1 MAGNNNKINI
11 ELRNPSL
18 VNNYDRPDQSILHD
32 IDPDYNYFN
41 AINTVNSEY
50 YNESSFNRH
59 YGNSSNFSIF
69 HLNIRSV
76 ISHFRELLG
85 YLDTLDIMFKVI
97 GLSETA
103 INETSISYDIP
114 SYNCEIDIRSARKGG
129 GVSLYILDT
138 LQYKLRNDLQL
149 GGEVN
154 SVFIEIFKTSS
165 NTKRNIVCGCVYRPP
180 SMSLVKFNELLS
192 HMFGKLHSENKYIY
206 IMGDFNVN
214 TLPHIR
220 GSLSVQEFKNIFA
233 ANYCFP
239 LINKPTRLTSTSS
252 SLIDNIYSTMPAL
265 ANGCDS
271 GILEISISDH
281 YGIFTVDK
289 NTTILEEK
297 TETKKRSF
305 CNKNIVK
312 FCQALRRESWDSVYS
327 CDDAQVAYSRFKRA
341 IDMHFTSNFKFHTFA
356 MTYKNRY
363 PWLSAALR
371 TQIKLKNAKHKE
383 ALKSNDQTV
392 KDEYKNIKRE
402 LHSSLR
408 NSEIS
413 YYSNQLD
420 LHRLDVGKRW
430 KVLREIL
437 NMNNPSSKKKLIFDI
452 NNKTTTDPNEIATG
466 FNNFFVTIGPQLA
479 KNIKSNINPLS
490 YVKSVN
496 NSMVLTDVTST
507 EVRNVIASLKN
518 SSSGYD
524 EFPPFVG
531 KACVEAYIKPLTH
544 LINVSLKS
552 GVFPSELK
560 LAKVVPIF
568 KAGDTSAINNY
579 RPISVLSFFSKV
591 YEKIV
596 YNHVLDFVD
605 DNNVLYDYQ
614 YGFRHSHSTQQAII
628 TLIDRISKSL
638 DKGDIAIIILLDL
651 KKAFDTVD
659 HRILLRKLYAYGI
672 RGTLLKWFESYLTGR
687 TQYVAFNGTNSDTHY
702 VKCGVP
708 QGSILGPL
716 LFILYMNDICSVSK
730 LLFTLLYA
738 DDTCVLLSGKDL
750 DDLIAVL
757 NVELISLSVWLKSN
771 KLSLNTQKTFF
782 MVFHRARLKT
792 ANCNDLVIDN
802 ASITRVNSAKY
813 LGIIIDVKFNW
824 IEHITYIKN
833 KISKA
838 IGIMYKARQYLNK
851 SSLVNLYYSYVYPY
865 LTYCIEVWGC
875 AYPTHLQ
882 CLFLLQKKIIRIIT
896 FSHYLAHTEPL
907 FMSLEILPLEKIF
920 YHRCGLMMYK
930 YHNNLLPCSI
940 SQLYA
945 KNDSIHNHNTRCS
958 NLLRVPHGSKS
969 FTNVSARIWNVLN
982 NIIDFDV
989 PISTFKSI
997 LKQYLLSN
1005 SLILTYSK

>member
-1 MAGNNNKINI
+1 M
-11 ELRNPSL
+11 
-18 VNNYDRPDQSILHD
+18 
-32 IDPDYNYFN
+32 
-41 AINTVNSEY
+41 
-50 YNESSFNRH
+50 
-59 YGNSSNFSIF
+59 
-69 HLNIRSV
+69 
-76 ISHFRELLG
+76 
-85 YLDTLDIMFKVI
+85 
-97 GLSETA
+97 
-103 INETSISYDIP
+103 
-114 SYNCEIDIRSARKGG
+114 
-129 GVSLYILDT
+129 
-138 LQYKLRNDLQL
+138 QYKLRNDLQL

-154 SVFIEIFKTSS
+154 SVFIEIFKASS

-192 HMFGKLHSENKYIY
+192 HLFGKLQPENKYIY

-220 GSLSVQEFKNIFA
+220 GSLSVQESKNIFA

-297 TETKKRSF
+297 TPTKKRSF
-305 CNKNIVK
+305 CNKNIVN

-371 TQIKLKNAKHKE
+371 TQIKLQNAKHKE
-383 ALKSNDQTV
+383 ALKSNNQSV
-392 KDEYKNIKRE
+392 KDDYKNIKRE

-430 KVLREIL
+430 RVLREIL
-437 NMNNPSSKKKLIFDI
+437 SMNNPSSKMKLIFDI
-452 NNKTTTDPNEIATG
+452 NNKTTTDPNVIANG

-479 KNIKSNINPLS
+479 KNIKSDINPLS

-496 NSMVLTDVTST
+496 KSMVLTDVTST
-507 EVRNVIASLKN
+507 EVRNVIA
-518 SSSGYD
+518 
-524 EFPPFVG
+524 
-531 KACVEAYIKPLTH
+531 LTH
-544 LINVSLKS
+544 LINLSLRS
-552 GVFPSELK
+552 GVFASELK

-591 YEKIV
+591 FEKIV
-596 YNHVLDFVD
+596 YNHVLDFID

-628 TLIDRISKSL
+628 TLVDRITKSL
-638 DKGDIAIIILLDL
+638 DKGHIAITILLDL

-672 RGTLLKWFESYLTGR
+672 RGALLKWFESYLTSR
-687 TQYVAFNGTNSDTHY
+687 TQYVAFNGTNSDIHY
-702 VKCGVP
+702 VKSGVP
-708 QGSILGPL
+708 QGSIFGPL

-730 LLFTLLYA
+730 LLFTFLYA
-738 DDTCVLLSGKDL
+738 DDTCVMLSGKDL
-750 DDLIAVL
+750 NDLIAVL
-757 NVELISLSVWLKSN
+757 NVELISLCDWLKSN

-782 MVFHRARLKT
+782 MVFHRARLKS

-802 ASITRVNSAKY
+802 ASITRVYSAKY

-920 YHRCGLMMYK
+920 YPRCGLMMYK

-945 KNDSIHNHNTRCS
+945 KNDSIHDHNTRCS
-958 NLLRVPHGSKS
+958 NLLRVPIGSKS
-969 FTNVSARIWNVLN
+969 FTSVSARIWNVLN
-982 NIIDFDV
+982 NIIIFDV
-989 PISTFKSI
+989 PISKFKSL
-997 LKQYLLSN
+997 LKQYLLYN
-1005 SLILTYSK
+1005 SLTLMYSK

>member
-1 MAGNNNKINI
+1 M
-11 ELRNPSL
+11 
-18 VNNYDRPDQSILHD
+18 
-32 IDPDYNYFN
+32 
-41 AINTVNSEY
+41 
-50 YNESSFNRH
+50 
-59 YGNSSNFSIF
+59 
-69 HLNIRSV
+69 
-76 ISHFRELLG
+76 
-85 YLDTLDIMFKVI
+85 
-97 GLSETA
+97 
-103 INETSISYDIP
+103 
-114 SYNCEIDIRSARKGG
+114 
-129 GVSLYILDT
+129 
-138 LQYKLRNDLQL
+138 
-149 GGEVN
+149 
-154 SVFIEIFKTSS
+154 
-165 NTKRNIVCGCVYRPP
+165 
-180 SMSLVKFNELLS
+180 
-192 HMFGKLHSENKYIY
+192 
-206 IMGDFNVN
+206 
-214 TLPHIR
+214 
-220 GSLSVQEFKNIFA
+220 
-233 ANYCFP
+233 
-239 LINKPTRLTSTSS
+239 
-252 SLIDNIYSTMPAL
+252 
-265 ANGCDS
+265 
-271 GILEISISDH
+271 
-281 YGIFTVDK
+281 
-289 NTTILEEK
+289 
-297 TETKKRSF
+297 
-305 CNKNIVK
+305 
-312 FCQALRRESWDSVYS
+312 
-327 CDDAQVAYSRFKRA
+327 
-341 IDMHFTSNFKFHTFA
+341 
-356 MTYKNRY
+356 
-363 PWLSAALR
+363 
-371 TQIKLKNAKHKE
+371 
-383 ALKSNDQTV
+383 
-392 KDEYKNIKRE
+392 
-402 LHSSLR
+402 
-408 NSEIS
+408 
-413 YYSNQLD
+413 
-420 LHRLDVGKRW
+420 
-430 KVLREIL
+430 
-437 NMNNPSSKKKLIFDI
+437 
-452 NNKTTTDPNEIATG
+452 
-466 FNNFFVTIGPQLA
+466 
-479 KNIKSNINPLS
+479 
-490 YVKSVN
+490 
-496 NSMVLTDVTST
+496 
-507 EVRNVIASLKN
+507 
-518 SSSGYD
+518 
-524 EFPPFVG
+524 
-531 KACVEAYIKPLTH
+531 
-544 LINVSLKS
+544 
-552 GVFPSELK
+552 
-560 LAKVVPIF
+560 
-568 KAGDTSAINNY
+568 
-579 RPISVLSFFSKV
+579 
-591 YEKIV
+591 
-596 YNHVLDFVD
+596 
-605 DNNVLYDYQ
+605 
-614 YGFRHSHSTQQAII
+614 QAII

-716 LFILYMNDICSVSK
+716 LFIFYMNDICSVSK

-750 DDLIAVL
+750 NDLIAVL

-838 IGIMYKARQYLNK
+838 IGIMYIARQYLNK

-865 LTYCIEVWGC
+865 LTYCIEVWGW

-882 CLFLLQKKIIRIIT
+882 CLLLLQKKIIRIIT

>member
-1 MAGNNNKINI
+1 
-11 ELRNPSL
+11 
-18 VNNYDRPDQSILHD
+18 
-32 IDPDYNYFN
+32 
-41 AINTVNSEY
+41 
-50 YNESSFNRH
+50 
-59 YGNSSNFSIF
+59 
-69 HLNIRSV
+69 
-76 ISHFRELLG
+76 
-85 YLDTLDIMFKVI
+85 
-97 GLSETA
+97 
-103 INETSISYDIP
+103 
-114 SYNCEIDIRSARKGG
+114 
-129 GVSLYILDT
+129 
-138 LQYKLRNDLQL
+138 
-149 GGEVN
+149 
-154 SVFIEIFKTSS
+154 
-165 NTKRNIVCGCVYRPP
+165 
-180 SMSLVKFNELLS
+180 
-192 HMFGKLHSENKYIY
+192 
-206 IMGDFNVN
+206 
-214 TLPHIR
+214 
-220 GSLSVQEFKNIFA
+220 
-233 ANYCFP
+233 
-239 LINKPTRLTSTSS
+239 
-252 SLIDNIYSTMPAL
+252 
-265 ANGCDS
+265 
-271 GILEISISDH
+271 
-281 YGIFTVDK
+281 
-289 NTTILEEK
+289 
-297 TETKKRSF
+297 
-305 CNKNIVK
+305 
-312 FCQALRRESWDSVYS
+312 
-327 CDDAQVAYSRFKRA
+327 
-341 IDMHFTSNFKFHTFA
+341 

-507 EVRNVIASLKN
+507 KVRNVIASLKN

-531 KACVEAYIKPLTH
+531 KSCVEAYIKPLTH

-614 YGFRHSHSTQQAII
+614 YRFRHSHSTQQAII

-750 DDLIAVL
+750 NDLIAVL

-882 CLFLLQKKIIRIIT
+882 CLFLLQKKLFVLLHFHIILLT
-896 FSHYLAHTEPL
+896 QSHCLCLWKFCH
-907 FMSLEILPLEKIF
+907 
-920 YHRCGLMMYK
+920 
-930 YHNNLLPCSI
+930 
-940 SQLYA
+940 
-945 KNDSIHNHNTRCS
+945 
-958 NLLRVPHGSKS
+958 
-969 FTNVSARIWNVLN
+969 
-982 NIIDFDV
+982 
-989 PISTFKSI
+989 
-997 LKQYLLSN
+997 
-1005 SLILTYSK
+1005 

>member
-1 MAGNNNKINI
+1 
-11 ELRNPSL
+11 
-18 VNNYDRPDQSILHD
+18 
-32 IDPDYNYFN
+32 
-41 AINTVNSEY
+41 
-50 YNESSFNRH
+50 
-59 YGNSSNFSIF
+59 
-69 HLNIRSV
+69 
-76 ISHFRELLG
+76 
-85 YLDTLDIMFKVI
+85 
-97 GLSETA
+97 
-103 INETSISYDIP
+103 
-114 SYNCEIDIRSARKGG
+114 
-129 GVSLYILDT
+129 
-138 LQYKLRNDLQL
+138 
-149 GGEVN
+149 
-154 SVFIEIFKTSS
+154 
-165 NTKRNIVCGCVYRPP
+165 
-180 SMSLVKFNELLS
+180 
-192 HMFGKLHSENKYIY
+192 
-206 IMGDFNVN
+206 
-214 TLPHIR
+214 
-220 GSLSVQEFKNIFA
+220 
-233 ANYCFP
+233 
-239 LINKPTRLTSTSS
+239 
-252 SLIDNIYSTMPAL
+252 
-265 ANGCDS
+265 
-271 GILEISISDH
+271 
-281 YGIFTVDK
+281 
-289 NTTILEEK
+289 
-297 TETKKRSF
+297 
-305 CNKNIVK
+305 
-312 FCQALRRESWDSVYS
+312 
-327 CDDAQVAYSRFKRA
+327 
-341 IDMHFTSNFKFHTFA
+341 

-479 KNIKSNINPLS
+479 KNIKSDINPLS

-531 KACVEAYIKPLTH
+531 KSCVEAYIKPLTH
-544 LINVSLKS
+544 LINLSLKS

-638 DKGDIAIIILLDL
+638 VKGDIAIIILLDL

-750 DDLIAVL
+750 NDLIAVL

-813 LGIIIDVKFNW
+813 LGIIMDVKFNW

-838 IGIMYKARQYLNK
+838 IGNMYKARQYLNK

-875 AYPTHLQ
+875 ACPTHLQ

-930 YHNNLLPCSI
+930 YHNNLLPCLI

-958 NLLRVPHGSKS
+958 NLLRVPHDSKS

-989 PISTFKSI
+989 PISKFKSI